1 MIFLFCGKSQEWF
14 PLGVYRYDLP
24 AAWKL
29 VVYFSLLVPSPLSFP
44 DLITRHSSMWG
55 PFLFPSQLRFCKN
68 QCGRPLLD
76 AFWTPAWPLT
86 EQSQFIDWFR
96 KLKEIY
102 KTDVLLHK
110 NCFDSSSVYYIC
122 RCVIL
127 FVIKNVSFPVTGIR
141 SFFFLWSPLE
151 TFKKLLLC

>member
-122 RCVIL
+122 PCVIL